1 LDKKERDQ
9 LTVNKTE
16 RNLRKVLLAKE
27 AQVNLLKGQVLQ
39 LQATMVLQ
47 RLYCA
52 HVRWQLVA
60 KEAKNDQKGKKVG
73 RLLGDGLPHLL
84 TDDEFYERIKA
95 HWEAVEMAELEQE
108 TQKRQWMDLVAEV
121 ENWKRDEAE

>member
-1 LDKKERDQ
+1 LEPPDLPTVEISPIQTWTKKKRDQ

-52 HVRWQLVA
+52 HVQWQLVA
-60 KEAKNDQKGKKVG
+60 KRSKE
-73 RLLGDGLPHLL
+73 
-84 TDDEFYERIKA
+84 
-95 HWEAVEMAELEQE
+95 
-108 TQKRQWMDLVAEV
+108 
-121 ENWKRDEAE
+121 

>member
-1 LDKKERDQ
+1 
-9 LTVNKTE
+9 
-16 RNLRKVLLAKE
+16 
-27 AQVNLLKGQVLQ
+27 
-39 LQATMVLQ
+39 
-47 RLYCA
+47 
-52 HVRWQLVA
+52 
-60 KEAKNDQKGKKVG
+60 
-73 RLLGDGLPHLL
+73 LLGDGLPHLL